1 MQSSKNKIA
10 ITFILVPSI
19 VFLIAISTTMIFG
32 FNTNLLVAAAAADT
46 HTGTTALKSSTT
58 MPLKNNN
65 TSTNAPT
72 TNTNTTSL
80 TLRNPSYV
88 YTEKDKGSIP
98 KPTIFN
104 GTRALMITY
113 LGNGTLKGIPITDTG
128 TAYVSLKSNGSL
140 YTIGKGVL
148 STKDGSGI
156 SVYTFRAV
164 GRYGPDGKLHH
175 IGVSFG
181 TNPVG
186 TLAFLS
192 NSVGM
197 YKDEYDRP
205 GNGMTTNYLW
215 KTLKLFNGDRATGLS
230 IRKRLIAYVN
240 HGYSNCLE

>member
-1 MQSSKNKIA
+1 MGFSVDAKKSSLSSRWNTSKNKNAIA
-10 ITFILVPSI
+10 FILVSSI
-19 VFLIAISTTMIFG
+19 VFLIAITTIIVG
-32 FNTNLLVAAAAADT
+32 FNTNLLVGADAADT

-65 TSTNAPT
+65 TTTTTNAPT
-72 TNTNTTSL
+72 SNTNTTSL
-80 TLRNPSYV
+80 TPGNPSYV

-104 GTRALMITY
+104 GTRALMITFV
-113 LGNGTLKGIPITDTG
+113 GNGTLKGIPITDTG
-128 TAYVSLKSNGSL
+128 TAYVSPKSNGSL

-148 STKDGSGI
+148 ATKDGSGI

-164 GRYGPDGKLHH
+164 GRYGPDGKLHD

-186 TLAFLS
+186 SLAFLS

-197 YKDEYDRP
+197 YKDEYDRS

-215 KTLKLFNGDRATGLS
+215 KR
-230 IRKRLIAYVN
+230 
-240 HGYSNCLE
+240 